1 MQVSMNQKLE
11 LCNLDNGLRL
21 LHLHSQSQP
30 VEYCGVVIKAG
41 ARDDGDYPGLAHF
54 VEHTIFKGTTRRSAK
69 SIINYMEAVG
79 GELNAYTTKEETFIY
94 SAFPTGNLR
103 RAVDLIADL
112 VNNSCFPDRELDRER
127 LVIAEEID
135 SYLDNPS
142 ESVID
147 DFEDLMF
154 AGSPL
159 GHNILGYS
167 DTINSI
173 VSSTCRNFISKLY
186 HPDNMLFFYSGLTMP
201 GKVEK
206 IVNQCFCN
214 ENQDILLPKK
224 QTHEIDKESHSHY
237 GQQFSIR
244 RKDADTHQAHTVIG
258 VPAFSLYS
266 NQRYALAL
274 LNNVIGGPG
283 MNSLLNVALR
293 EKRGLVYSVDSA
305 STLYSDCG
313 AWTVYYGCSTEKVD
327 VCRRIIER
335 QLESLAS
342 STLSPRR
349 LEAAKKQFVGQ
360 LIVGTASPE
369 QLILSAARSALYRN
383 RVSSTSESA
392 ERIKALSSTDILE
405 IAQMIAAAPH
415 SMLTIG

>member
-1 MQVSMNQKLE
+1 MQVSMNQEFE
-11 LCNLDNGLRL
+11 LYTLDNGLRL
-21 LHLHSQSQP
+21 LHLNSPSQP

-94 SAFPTGNLR
+94 SAFPAGNLR
-103 RAVDLIADL
+103 RAVNLIADL

-159 GHNILGYS
+159 GHNILGSS
-167 DTINSI
+167 DTITEI
-173 VSSTCRNFISKLY
+173 VSSTCRTFIDRLY
-186 HPDNMLFFYSGLTMP
+186 HPDNMLFFYSGP
-201 GKVEK
+201 SKRGIVEK
-206 IVNQCFCN
+206 IVKHYFCSD
-214 ENQDILLPKK
+214 NQDSFMPK
-224 QTHEIDKESHSHY
+224 TALHELGMRNRADY

-266 NQRYALAL
+266 DRRFALAL
-274 LNNVIGGPG
+274 LNNILGGPG

-313 AWTVYYGCSTEKVD
+313 TWTVYFGCSPEKVD
-327 VCRRIIER
+327 FCKRIIAR
-335 QLESLAS
+335 QIESLAS
-342 STLSPRR
+342 SALSPRR
-349 LEAAKKQFVGQ
+349 LEAAKKQFIGQ
-360 LIVGTASPE
+360 MIVGTASPE

-383 RVSSTSESA
+383 SVSSTSELA
-392 ERIKALSSTDILE
+392 EKIKELSSTDILE
-405 IAQMIAAAPH
+405 IAQMIASAPH